1 MHTTE
6 PDRSLRQL
14 LDKAIELD
22 PNYAEPH
29 VNRGLIYDNQGDY
42 TKALSDFNKTNK
54 SGDDERLKEV
64 KDLKFKIKALED

>member
-22 PNYAEPH
+22 WEVEIVEEASPTPQIRRTEEGDPIGNPPYRQH
-29 VNRGLIYDNQGDY
+29 VWC
-42 TKALSDFNKTNK
+42 
-54 SGDDERLKEV
+54 
-64 KDLKFKIKALED
+64 